1 LRENSV
7 SKHYSIFDKNLFL
20 GVEQMKEAKTS
31 RDYKSHVDFTA
42 VEFEFATLVYDYFT
56 ALNPNKHADKK

>member
-1 LRENSV
+1 
-7 SKHYSIFDKNLFL
+7 
-20 GVEQMKEAKTS
+20 MKEAKTS

-42 VEFEFATLVYDYFT
+42 VEFEFATLVYDYFA